1 MIRHNCHREASLPV
15 HIFSAIACRRTALHR
30 ANAMITQVGFH
41 DMPSAVWRQ
50 GRATQV
56 VNPLNTLSLLAASR
70 SGSCLPGHAPG
81 PVTERGILAGARRPS
96 SSLAAPRRRP
106 SGRPGPAGTRV
117 PSSPRRPG
125 RPGRRPSGRPEPDGT
140 RVPSSPRRPSHT
152 LTWTSGRAS
161 VGWCGRDGAPMRPLS
176 RRRSPVSHPVSHP
189 VRRPTSPPRPAA
201 ARAPWPSGPS
211 PPRAARPPRR
221 LIPR

>member
-1 MIRHNCHREASLPV
+1 MSRIIRHNCHREASLPV

-81 PVTERGILAGARRPS
+81 PVTELGILAGARRPS

-125 RPGRRPSGRPEPDGT
+125 
-140 RVPSSPRRPSHT
+140 HT
-152 LTWTSGRAS
+152 LVWTSGSAS
-161 VGWCGRDGAPMRPLS
+161 VGWRGRDGAPMRPLS